1 MHIKTNKAIIAHFE
15 RTIAEFEA
23 ATGKTAEEGMK
34 RIAKS
39 SCKRLA
45 ITVQPY
51 GIDKGNLAKF
61 QKSVETQVDRAWFG
75 TNLGA
80 FPATNNM
87 KVAHYGA
94 RKNGV
99 VAKRLFRKEK
109 GKPWLNL
116 ISVSDRDTYKKLA
129 VAKIG
134 RAKAAWV
141 KIANDLGKP
150 KMSGVNGIIKQH
162 LNGAKGSH
170 TVSGKGINTAVHISN
185 ETTYIKK
192 IQYTADVAKA
202 AADGMINGMKWMT
215 ITTAKT
221 IEKANRQ
228 LK

>member
-51 GIDKGNLAKF
+51 GIEGHMGKF
-61 QKSVETQVDRAWFG
+61 QKSVAIQVDRAWLG

-87 KVAHYGA
+87 KDAHYGA

-150 KMSGVNGIIKQH
+150 KMSGVNGIIKRH

-170 TVSGKGINTAVHISN
+170 TVSGKGMKTAVHISN